1 MNLPIPN
8 PNLVAALA
16 LVRIGL
22 SVLPCRSDKTP
33 WLKNWPNRA
42 STDQFDIQGWWGQF
56 PSALPAIN
64 CGASGLLVVDCD
76 RKNGKDGVAEWL
88 RQCHRNNFDP
98 NVCPIIET
106 PSGGRHFYFR
116 QLPNQP
122 LGNTVNQLADGIDT
136 RGVGGYVLAPGAVLP
151 DGRGYRELSGSLDNV
166 PPLPDGLYR
175 LLADLKGRT
184 KKEDTAKEL
193 SPSLTTAAVV
203 DDRERIYAVR
213 VLEREA
219 QAVASAVEGNR
230 NHTLNN
236 AAFKIGTLLGKG
248 GTTASEAEAVL
259 TDAALLAGLRHSEIG
274 PTIRSGF
281 DAGMDNP
288 RSPVA
293 EQDARLRQGVEI
305 IGVAATVPP
314 LAPAIEWDDP
324 KPLPSELLPVAP
336 FETAFLPDAVAD
348 WVMDIADRMQCPPD
362 FVAVSVMV
370 GLAATIG
377 RQVAIRPKRADGW
390 TEYANLWGL
399 VIGRPGVMKSPAMG
413 EALKPLKTLEKNA
426 FESYVAEL
434 DTYRAVFDDFELRTA
449 ATKKAKSRK
458 LEANPEAE
466 LTGSALKTPVEPK
479 PKRFI
484 VTDSTYEALGEII
497 GANPNGVLVH
507 RDEIMSLLKM
517 LDRDENIAAR
527 GFFLS
532 GWTGSEGYTFDRIG
546 RNGARIEAVCL
557 SLLGS
562 TQPGRATA
570 YIAPALR
577 GGAADDGMVQR
588 FSLTVWPDVS
598 PDWQYVER
606 PLNVDART
614 RAFRVFERLANLSHT
629 NIGAA
634 FDAIDDCVYLTFDN
648 PASAIFAKW
657 LTGLERLIRSGELHP
672 ALESHFAK
680 YRKLVPTLAL
690 INHLTDGGTGLV
702 GPVALNRAIAFSRY
716 LESHARRLY
725 GAGLRQEV
733 VTAQAILSRV
743 SKGELADG
751 FTARDILQNDWAK
764 LTDREQVIAGL
775 ALLVEHAWLADRTV
789 RTVGRPRTEY
799 YVNPKEKS

>member
-1 MNLPIPN
+1 MKPPTATLNLD
-8 PNLVAALA
+8 AALA
-16 LVRIGL
+16 LARIGFA
-22 SVLPCRSDKTP
+22 VFPCRADKTP
-33 WLKNWPNRA
+33 LLKDWPNRA
-42 STDQFDIQGWWGQF
+42 STDEKVIRGWWRQF
-56 PSALPAIN
+56 PTAVPAIA

-88 RQCHRNNFDP
+88 RLCATNELDP
-98 NVCPIIET
+98 VACPIIET
-106 PSGGRHFYFR
+106 PSGGQHYYFR
-116 QLPNQP
+116 QLPGSP
-122 LGNTVNQLADGIDT
+122 LGNTASRIGGGIDT
-136 RGVGGYVLAPGAVLP
+136 RGAGGYVIAPGAMLT
-151 DGRGYRELSGSLDNV
+151 DGRC
-166 PPLPDGLYR
+166 YR
-175 LLADLKGRT
+175 LLSGALDDIPPLHEGLRDYLASVAAGPKLDRT
-184 KKEDTAKEL
+184 KAPPPPAPEF
-193 SPSLTTAAVV
+193 TAAE
-203 DDRERIYAVR
+203 RERAYA
-213 VLEREA
+213 LKALAEEA
-219 QAVASAVEGNR
+219 DAIAAAAEGTRNR
-230 NHTLNN
+230 TLNN
-236 AAFKIGTLLGKG
+236 AAFKIGTLLPMG
-248 GTTASEAEAVL
+248 GITAVEAEATL
-259 TDAALLAGLRHSEIG
+259 TDAALRAGLEHAEIHA
-274 PTIRSGF
+274 TIRSGF
-281 DAGMDNP
+281 DAGMTNP
-288 RSPVA
+288 RPSLA
-293 EQDARLRQGVEI
+293 EQDAQLRQGVEI
-305 IGVAATVPP
+305 VGVGPTMPP
-314 LAPAIEWDDP
+314 NAPPMTWTDP
-324 KPLPSELLPVAP
+324 KPLPSELLPVAH
-336 FETAFLPDAVAD
+336 FEPAFLPVEVAD

-370 GLAATIG
+370 ALAATIG

-413 EALKPLKTLEKNA
+413 EALKPLKALEKKA
-426 FESYVAEL
+426 FESYVTEL
-434 DTYRAVFDDFELRTA
+434 DAFRAAFDDFELRTA
-449 ATKKAKSRK
+449 AAKKAKSEQLK
-458 LEANPEAE
+458 ANPDAE
-466 LTGSALKTPVEPK
+466 LVGSTLKAPIEPK

-497 GANPNGVLVH
+497 GSNPNGVLVH

-546 RNGARIEAVCL
+546 RSGARIDAVCL

-598 PDWQYVER
+598 PDWKYVER
-606 PLNVDART
+606 SLNIDARN
-614 RAFRVFERLANLSHT
+614 RAFRVFERLADLSHT
-629 NIGAA
+629 NFGAT
-634 FDAIDDCVYLTFDN
+634 FDAIDDCVYLTFDD
-648 PASAIFAKW
+648 PASAIFADW
-657 LTGLERLIRSGELHP
+657 LTGLEQLIRSGDLHP

-690 INHLTDGGTGLV
+690 INHLADGATGPV

-733 VTAQAILSRV
+733 VTAQAILSRIR
-743 SKGELADG
+743 KGELPDG

-764 LTDREQVIAGL
+764 LTDREQVNAGL
-775 ALLVEHAWLADRTV
+775 ALLFDHDWLADRTV
-789 RTVGRPRTEY
+789 QTGGRPRTEY
-799 YVNPKEKS
+799 HINPKAKP